1 MRMSSMRGRMP
12 GLFGSTAL
20 AVVLA
25 AGTAGMSA
33 PPAAAS
39 ASSLAVPATGVSPA
53 ATAATLQ
60 AWPVLQEGSNSAW
73 PRVTVRSL
81 QYLLNAHGAKLTVD
95 GIFGPKTKAAVVAFQ
110 RANGL
115 TGSGVVQAPTWRSL
129 LITVHRGST
138 GPAVRAVQD
147 QINFRNLKNG
157 HSLVVDGIFG
167 PKTDALV
174 RGFQKAMTSEI
185 PGFRVDGI
193 AGPQTWQAL
202 ITEALS
208 G

>member
-12 GLFGSTAL
+12 GILGSTAL

-33 PPAAAS
+33 QPAAAS
-39 ASSLAVPATGVSPA
+39 VSSPAVPAAGLSQA
-53 ATAATLQ
+53 STAAGLQ
-60 AWPVLQEGSNSAW
+60 AWPVLQEGSNSTW

-81 QYLLNAHGAKLTVD
+81 QYLLNAHRAKLTVD
-95 GIFGPKTKAAVVAFQ
+95 GVFGPKTKVAVMAFQ
-110 RANGL
+110 RAHGL
-115 TGSGVVQAPTWRSL
+115 TGSGVVGAPTWRAL
-129 LITVHRGST
+129 LITVHHGST

-157 HSLVVDGIFG
+157 HTLGVDGIFG
-167 PKTDALV
+167 PRTDASV
-174 RGFQKAMTSEI
+174 RAFQKAMTGEVS
-185 PGFRVDGI
+185 GFRVDGI

>member
-1 MRMSSMRGRMP
+1 MASCEFLVAKFRRMSHEDVFNAGQNARPVR
-12 GLFGSTAL
+12 LTAL

-81 QYLLNAHGAKLTVD
+81 QYLLNAHGAKLT
-95 GIFGPKTKAAVVAFQ
+95 
-110 RANGL
+110 
-115 TGSGVVQAPTWRSL
+115 
-129 LITVHRGST
+129 
-138 GPAVRAVQD
+138 
-147 QINFRNLKNG
+147 
-157 HSLVVDGIFG
+157 
-167 PKTDALV
+167 
-174 RGFQKAMTSEI
+174 
-185 PGFRVDGI
+185 
-193 AGPQTWQAL
+193 
-202 ITEALS
+202 
-208 G
+208 

>member
-1 MRMSSMRGRMP
+1 MRMSSVRGRMP
-12 GLFGSTAL
+12 GLLGSTAL
-20 AVVLA
+20 AVALA

-33 PPAAAS
+33 PSAAAS
-39 ASSLAVPATGVSPA
+39 ASGLAVPATGVSSA

-81 QYLLNAHGAKLTVD
+81 QYLLNAHGARLTVD

-110 RANGL
+110 RAHGL

-167 PKTDALV
+167 AKTDALV
-174 RGFQKAMTSEI
+174 RGFQKAMASEI
-185 PGFRVDGI
+185 AGFRVDGI

-202 ITEALS
+202 ITGARS